1 MWHNVM
7 RMGMAAAV
15 AGVFGA
21 MEASAIDVLLLTKSS
36 GFEHSA
42 ITRDNDEPSLVERV
56 ADELSEEHEDYVSVT
71 ATKDAS
77 LINADN
83 LANYDVAVFYTS
95 GNLLE
100 EGSDGHPPMTEEG
113 KEEFLQWIEDGG
125 GFIGIH
131 SATDTFR
138 GGDPDPYIE
147 MLGGE
152 FITHGPQFEGTVHVT
167 DAGHPAMEAIPTE
180 WDVWDEW
187 YIHTHLNRDN
197 IRVLAVMEAPE
208 DIQEDHSDYEQ
219 EVPIMWCRSYGDGRV
234 FYNAM
239 GHAHDLWEDETFQQQ
254 LVDAV
259 TWAAGEGPLHAE
271 PNFHDV
277 LPDY

>member
-1 MWHNVM
+1 MWHKFM
-7 RMGMAAAV
+7 RVGMAAAM
-15 AGVFGA
+15 AAAFGA
-21 MEASAIDVLLLTKSS
+21 MEAGAVNVLLLTKSS

-42 ITRDNDEPSLVERV
+42 IARENDEPSLVERI
-56 ADELSEEHEDYVSVT
+56 AAELAEEHEVGLT

-83 LANYDVAVFYTS
+83 LANYDVVIFYTS
-95 GNLLE
+95 GNLLQ

-113 KEEFLQWIEDGG
+113 KEEFLEWIENGG

-131 SATDTFR
+131 SASDTFR

-152 FITHGPQFEGTVHVT
+152 FTWHGPQFEGTVRVT
-167 DAGHPAMEAIPTE
+167 DGDHPAMGAIPTE

-187 YIHTHLNRDN
+187 YVHTHLNTDN
-197 IRVLAVMEAPE
+197 IRLLAVMEAPE
-208 DIQEDHSDYEQ
+208 NIQENHSEHEQ
-219 EVPIMWCRSYGDGRV
+219 EVPVIWCRSYGDGRV

-239 GHAHDLWEDETFQQQ
+239 GHAHDVWEDEIFQQH
-254 LVDAV
+254 LLDTVA
-259 TWAAGEGPLHAE
+259 WAAGEGPLHAE

-277 LPDY
+277 LPDHE

>member
-1 MWHNVM
+1 MWHKFM
-7 RMGMAAAV
+7 RVGMAAAM
-15 AGVFGA
+15 AAAFGA
-21 MEASAIDVLLLTKSS
+21 MEAGAVNVLLLTKSS

-42 ITRDNDEPSLVERV
+42 IARENDEPSLVERI
-56 ADELSEEHEDYVSVT
+56 AAELAEEHEVGLT

-83 LANYDVAVFYTS
+83 LANYDVVIFYTS
-95 GNLLE
+95 GNLLQ

-113 KEEFLQWIEDGG
+113 KEEFLEWIENGG

-131 SATDTFR
+131 SASDTFR

-152 FITHGPQFEGTVHVT
+152 FTWHGPQFEGTVRVT
-167 DAGHPAMEAIPTE
+167 DADHPAMGAIPTE

-187 YIHTHLNRDN
+187 YVHTHLNTDN
-197 IRVLAVMEAPE
+197 IRLLAVMEAPE
-208 DIQEDHSDYEQ
+208 NIQENHSEHEQ
-219 EVPIMWCRSYGDGRV
+219 EVPVIWCRSYGDGRV

-239 GHAHDLWEDETFQQQ
+239 GHAHDVWEDEIFQQH
-254 LVDAV
+254 LLDTVA
-259 TWAAGEGPLHAE
+259 WAAGEGPLHAE

-277 LPDY
+277 LPDHE

>member
-1 MWHNVM
+1 MWHKFM
-7 RMGMAAAV
+7 RVGMAAAM
-15 AGVFGA
+15 AAAFGA
-21 MEASAIDVLLLTKSS
+21 MEAGAVNVLLLTKSS

-42 ITRDNDEPSLVERV
+42 IARENDEPSLVERI
-56 ADELSEEHEDYVSVT
+56 AAELAEEHEVGLT

-83 LANYDVAVFYTS
+83 LANYDVVIFYTS
-95 GNLLE
+95 GNLLQ

-113 KEEFLQWIEDGG
+113 KEEFLEWIENGG

-131 SATDTFR
+131 SASDTFR

-152 FITHGPQFEGTVHVT
+152 FTWHGPQFEGTVRVT
-167 DAGHPAMEAIPTE
+167 DGDHPAMGAIPTE

-187 YIHTHLNRDN
+187 YVHTHLNTDN
-197 IRVLAVMEAPE
+197 IRLLAVMEAPE
-208 DIQEDHSDYEQ
+208 NIQENHSEHEQ
-219 EVPIMWCRSYGDGRV
+219 EVPVIWCRSYGDGRV

-239 GHAHDLWEDETFQQQ
+239 GHAHDVWEDEIFQQH
-254 LVDAV
+254 LLDAV
-259 TWAAGEGPLHAE
+259 AWAAGEGPLHAE

-277 LPDY
+277 LPDHE